1 MYPFRI
7 HEYTT
12 RKSERLLTKIKE
24 MLPEGFHPLLKI
36 FFIVRG
42 KHMSYSLSSNRV
54 DDREIIDSF
63 LGILHCPNS
72 GLLKIKKKTGVLQDN
87 IFVMIK

>member
-1 MYPFRI
+1 MYPSRI

-12 RKSERLLTKIKE
+12 RKSKHLLTEIKE
-24 MLPEGFHPLLKI
+24 MLPEDVHPLLKI
-36 FFIVRG
+36 FFIVSC
-42 KHMSYSLSSNRV
+42 KNMSYSLSSNRV
-54 DDREIIDSF
+54 DDREIINSF

-72 GLLKIKKKTGVLQDN
+72 GLLKIKKKINVLQEN